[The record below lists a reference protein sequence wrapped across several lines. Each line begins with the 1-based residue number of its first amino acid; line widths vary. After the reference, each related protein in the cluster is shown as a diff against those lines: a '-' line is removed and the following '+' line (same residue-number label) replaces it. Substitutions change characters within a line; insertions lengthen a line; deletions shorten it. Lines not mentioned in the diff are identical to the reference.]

1 MLTVRSRL
9 LVVTAISLV
18 ALLAAN
24 SDADAKRRRGGG
36 HAKVGKRGRRGPAP
50 IAPLTKDGFP
60 NVQAAAAVV
69 IDLDTGE
76 EVYAK
81 NPDSLRPIA
90 SVGKLFAA
98 LAVRHAGI
106 KLDGITVIT
115 PDDRR
120 IASGGARSRLFEG
133 KGFTNHDLLRAMLI
147 ASDNRAVPAVGRGA
161 GLDPAHL
168 IAGMN
173 EAAKR
178 LGLTKTKFTDP
189 TGLNGNVSTPR
200 EIAVA
205 LRAALADPVLAPI
218 LGAHEADV
226 ASATHPRYQ
235 VHYNNT
241 NVSLRTSRHSVI
253 GGKTGYTDEA
263 KYCLAIAAT
272 IAGRRFAMVFLG
284 AEGEL
289 TRFADFGRTADWLL
303 AANGHPKPAPHART
317 PGLGIGVDPPAA
329 SVTAR
334 IAR

>member
-1 MLTVRSRL
+1 MPTVRSRL
-9 LVVTAISLV
+9 LLVTTISILG
-18 ALLAAN
+18 LLAA
-24 SDADAKRRRGGG
+24 SHDADARRRRGGG

-60 NVQAAAAVV
+60 NIQAAAAVV

-81 NPDSLRPIA
+81 NPDALRPIA

-98 LAVRHAGI
+98 LAVRHVGI
-106 KLDGITVIT
+106 QLDAITTIT
-115 PDDRR
+115 SEDRK

-161 GLDPAHL
+161 GLAPAQL

-173 EAAKR
+173 DAARR

-200 EIAVA
+200 EIAIA
-205 LRAALADPVLAPI
+205 LRAALEDPVLAPI
-218 LGAHEADV
+218 LSSHEADV
-226 ASATHPRYQ
+226 ASATDPRYQ

-241 NVSLRTSRHSVI
+241 NVSLRTSRHTVI

-263 KYCLAIAAT
+263 RYCLAIAAT
-272 IAGRRFAMVFLG
+272 IANRRFAMVFLG

-303 AANGHPKPAPHART
+303 AANGRPKSAPHART
-317 PGLGIGVDPPAA
+317 PGLGAAIDPPAA